1 MAESA
6 LMQDRIYNHIGWG
19 HHGTFFEST
28 QHHFMTWVP
37 GSYTAPLL
45 NEYLLTIVVDRNE
58 DGNISIVGIADYT
71 VDDST

>member
-28 QHHFMTWVP
+28 QHHFIT
-37 GSYTAPLL
+37 
-45 NEYLLTIVVDRNE
+45 
-58 DGNISIVGIADYT
+58 
-71 VDDST
+71 